1 MSNYDSFSSVTCREI
16 AIIFMHVAFKLIVPS
31 GEDEL
36 KQDVVVSCIKALHKI
51 HYIEKMFGCLIFF
64 FFT

>member
-1 MSNYDSFSSVTCREI
+1 
-16 AIIFMHVAFKLIVPS
+16 MHVAFKLIVPS

-51 HYIEKMFGCLIFF
+51 HYIEGMFGCLIFF
-64 FFT
+64 FSFSHEKSPDVFLFNAAYIQ